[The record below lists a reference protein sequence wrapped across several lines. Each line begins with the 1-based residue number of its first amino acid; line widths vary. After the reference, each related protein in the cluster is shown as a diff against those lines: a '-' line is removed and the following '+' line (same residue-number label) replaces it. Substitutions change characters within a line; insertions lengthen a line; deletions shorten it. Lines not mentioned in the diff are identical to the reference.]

1 MQTLRRLLFLTALVA
16 VLVSMLATP
25 AVAQRSIVI
34 ERFDAYV
41 EVKPDGTVMV
51 TETIEP
57 RFTGSWNGL
66 IRSIPVEYRTP
77 QGLNYSL
84 LIDVVSI
91 TDGSGRDL
99 RWEGSRARHYREF
112 KIWVTGAADATRKIE
127 FTYRV
132 RNALRFFEEHD
143 ELYWNVTGD
152 EWEMPIE
159 AASATIVLP
168 AGATG
173 IRTLVFT
180 GGYGSREAEAS
191 TNINGNLI
199 HVRMSRRLDF
209 RENMTAVVGWDK
221 GIVKAPGAVDK
232 IALFLRSNW
241 PLFLPIVVFV
251 LMYWRWHTVGRD
263 PHLRPIAAQYS
274 PPEGMTPAEIG
285 TLIDNSVDMRDITAT
300 IVDLAVRGYILIEEK
315 KKSELLGLLSS
326 TDYAFHRQRT
336 DTNELK
342 PHERELMTALF
353 SFGNPVE
360 LSDLENRFYKNL
372 PKVQDKIFDQLIAR
386 RYYTRRP
393 DRVRQAYIGGG
404 VVLGLIVAIGGT
416 AISDQM
422 GMAPATMILA
432 GVLSG
437 VIMIAFG
444 WIMPARTVEGARV
457 LEGVLG
463 FEEFLNRVESDRLNR
478 MVKTPEMFEK
488 FLPFAM
494 ALGLEKKWAAA
505 FDDIAKQP
513 PNWYRGHSPM
523 TSFRARAFTSDLGRM
538 TSRASTAM
546 RSAPRSSG
554 GSGFGGGGGGGG
566 FSGGGFGGGGGR
578 GF

>member
-112 KIWVTGAADATRKIE
+112 KIWVPGAADATRKIE

>member
-1 MQTLRRLLFLTALVA
+1 
-16 VLVSMLATP
+16 
-25 AVAQRSIVI
+25 
-34 ERFDAYV
+34 
-41 EVKPDGTVMV
+41 
-51 TETIEP
+51 
-57 RFTGSWNGL
+57 
-66 IRSIPVEYRTP
+66 
-77 QGLNYSL
+77 
-84 LIDVVSI
+84 
-91 TDGSGRDL
+91 
-99 RWEGSRARHYREF
+99 HYIKY
-112 KIWVTGAADATRKIE
+112 KIWVPDALDATHTVVLR
-127 FTYRV
+127 YRAT
-132 RNALRFFEEHD
+132 NGLRFLEEHD

-152 EWEMPIE
+152 EWEFPIE
-159 AASATIVLP
+159 AASATIQLP
-168 AGATG
+168 DGAAGVRA
-173 IRTLVFT
+173 LAFT
-180 GGYGSREAEAS
+180 GAYGSTEKEADIEIQGREVK
-191 TNINGNLI
+191 
-199 HVRMSRRLDF
+199 VRMRRPLSF
-209 RENMTAVVGWDK
+209 REGLTAVVGWNK
-221 GIVKAPGAVDK
+221 GLVAEPGALDNA
-232 IALFLRSNW
+232 ALFLRSNW
-241 PLFLPIVVFV
+241 PLFIPILVFAF
-251 LMYWRWHTVGRD
+251 MYWLWYTRGRD
-263 PHLRPIAAQYS
+263 PHLRPISTRYD
-274 PPEGMTPAEIG
+274 PPEGLSPAEIG
-285 TLIDNSVDMRDITAT
+285 TLIDNSADMRDITAT